1 LIICVSNIKIIVGQN
16 LLKGYFVN
24 KDVNVRLRLEG
35 MRYELLK
42 KKAKEQSMSTSAYIR
57 SMASIGITTEM
68 IIEKMESVFKRL
80 GEKVTDNKIKNSKEI
95 VIADFTVNYLSFIK
109 DLILDI
115 SKQIQTLTSLEN
127 MLKKDYENIQ
137 SILEGNFSNALETI
151 KNRNKTNESENNLQM
166 LIYDILEKDKCRVEK

>member
-1 LIICVSNIKIIVGQN
+1 MKTKLVN
-16 LLKGYFVN
+16 LRIEPILW
-24 KDVNVRLRLEG
+24 DLLE
-35 MRYELLK
+35 

-80 GEKVTDNKIKNSKEI
+80 GEKEI

-115 SKQIQTLTSLEN
+115 SKQVQTLTSLEN

-137 SILEGNFSNALETI
+137 SILEGNFSNTLETI
-151 KNRNKTNESENNLQM
+151 KNRNKINKSENNLQM